1 VTLLLAEVGASAE
14 ATNSFQCKCIKNLPS
29 EQGVKMIW
37 KHKHNLLLGPITARR
52 LKPLGFEVTIC
63 FLPSHFTNTERK
75 AHGVSLVWLSESTN
89 VVHGKLKCQITRAI
103 LLPQSHAC
111 WLLTKCVPESR
122 KSARAFGRHQA
133 ACADERTGFTRECQV
148 VCCFEYYSSLYLL
161 DLFYCLYRI
170 LMKTSLGKTKDASK
184 THKM

>member
-1 VTLLLAEVGASAE
+1 
-14 ATNSFQCKCIKNLPS
+14 
-29 EQGVKMIW
+29 MIG

-52 LKPLGFEVTIC
+52 RKSPGFEVAIC

-122 KSARAFGRHQA
+122 KALAPLEDTRRRVQMNGLDLLASARLFAVWILQY
-133 ACADERTGFTRECQV
+133 V
-148 VCCFEYYSSLYLL
+148 VLLY
-161 DLFYCLYRI
+161 FIVIKPRRPRCLSRI
-170 LMKTSLGKTKDASK
+170 LMKTCFGKTKDVSK
-184 THKM
+184 IHHMCNYCYKLRFINGRGLFYL

>member
-1 VTLLLAEVGASAE
+1 MH
-14 ATNSFQCKCIKNLPS
+14 KNLPS
-29 EQGVKMIW
+29 EQGVKMIG

-52 LKPLGFEVTIC
+52 RKSPGFEVAIC

-122 KSARAFGRHQA
+122 KALAPLEDTRRRVQMNGLDLLASARLFAFWILQY
-133 ACADERTGFTRECQV
+133 V
-148 VCCFEYYSSLYLL
+148 VWLYIIVIKPRRPR
-161 DLFYCLYRI
+161 CLSRI
-170 LMKTSLGKTKDASK
+170 LMKTCLVVRL
-184 THKM
+184 KMYQMCNYGCNLQFIKGNGLLYL